1 MHVRWYGAEN
11 KVGTKETWAD
21 GSESRGPRGQYL
33 WCEGRSPV
41 GVDELTS
48 PIFFLIPSLIIAWAL
63 RVLEG
68 LHHLVL
74 MGFSREQQHASS
86 GLLGLM
92 PLPLQVT

>member
-1 MHVRWYGAEN
+1 MSDGMELRIRWGL
-11 KVGTKETWAD
+11 KRPGLMDLSD
-21 GSESRGPRGQYL
+21 GGPRGQYL

-41 GVDELTS
+41 WVDELTS
-48 PIFFLIPSLIIAWAL
+48 HMFFLITSLIIAWAL

-92 PLPLQVT
+92 PFPLQVT